1 VVLIHPLGLKLSE
14 LFKFGYDESIML
26 PRFVVILC
34 LIAIS
39 AQPLLAE
46 KRWAIKNVEIN
57 AQVDSA
63 GYTMIEEKRTYQF
76 WGKFS
81 YAFYDLARA
90 GLLDVDHVQ
99 VLEDGETYQPST
111 EKTPGTFSL
120 KREREKI
127 SIRWQFREAG
137 GRAADRGT
145 IREFTL
151 RFRVHGAVR
160 VYRDVAELYY
170 KFVGT
175 GWDRASEKVRVNI
188 QLPGGV
194 NQEEVRAWAHGPLHG
209 AVSLPSGGGV
219 VLSIDHLPR
228 RQFFEARVVFPRHAV
243 AAAATAVRDEREVLP
258 EILQQEKQWAEA
270 ANQKREKAAAHEK
283 WQTANREKYAS
294 WLWLG
299 LAAGIVFSFY
309 MYQRYGRSLR
319 RRQDTMSATIPTD
332 MPPAVANFILNSQ
345 QLSGG
350 ALLATLFDLAA
361 RGYLQLRQE
370 KSVSRFLGFASTKWE
385 GEIVFEEDKLRFAP
399 SELLPYERQ
408 LLEFLR
414 TDLAQNRRK
423 LSFAEITKQTSQ
435 VRRFFEKWKKAVAL
449 QAGKPKL
456 YDGAS
461 VRASLITFGVW
472 LFIIAANAF
481 GIYAMGETTAPFL
494 IVSIIFAALSFI
506 ILRHD
511 REMAGKLDR
520 LHAFRRYLKRFP
532 QTLQKHGAPW
542 QQVDSLLVYA
552 TALNLS
558 GAQIRPLV
566 DAMNQQPGV
575 MAFPWFIYSSGDA
588 ATGISAAMAAMV
600 DVSGMAL
607 SSASGAGGG
616 AAVGGGAGAGGSGG
630 GAG

>member
-1 VVLIHPLGLKLSE
+1 M
-14 LFKFGYDESIML
+14 F
-26 PRFVVILC
+26 PRFVAILS

-39 AQPLLAE
+39 AQPLFAE
-46 KRWAIKNVEIN
+46 KRWAIKNVEIT

-63 GYTMIEEKRTYQF
+63 GYMAIEEKRTYQF

-81 YAFYDLARA
+81 YAFYDLALA

-99 VLEDGETYQPST
+99 VLEDGEAYQPST
-111 EKTPGTFSL
+111 EKTPGTFRL
-120 KREREKI
+120 EREREKI
-127 SIRWQFREAG
+127 SIRWQFREEG
-137 GRAADRGT
+137 GHAADRGM

-151 RFRVHGAVR
+151 RFRVLGAVR
-160 VYRDVAELYY
+160 VHRDVGELYY
-170 KFVGT
+170 KFVGV
-175 GWDRASEKVRVNI
+175 GWDHASEKVRVTI
-188 QLPGGV
+188 QLPKMV
-194 NQEEVRAWAHGPLHG
+194 ENEEVRVWAHGPLHG
-209 AVSLPSGGGV
+209 HVSRRPAGIV
-219 VLSIDHLPR
+219 NLSVDHLPR
-228 RQFFEARVVFPRHAV
+228 RQFFEARFVFPKHAV
-243 AAAATAVRDEREVLP
+243 AAAATAVRDDRDALP
-258 EILQQEKQWAEA
+258 EILQQEAQWAEA
-270 ANQKREKAAAHEK
+270 ANQKREETAAHEK
-283 WQTANREKYAS
+283 WQAANREKYTS

-319 RRQDTMSATIPTD
+319 RRQEAMSATVPTD
-332 MPPAVANFILNSQ
+332 MPPAVANYILNSQ
-345 QLSGG
+345 QLSSG

-399 SELLPYERQ
+399 AELLPYERQ

-414 TDLAQNRRK
+414 ADLAQNRRE
-423 LSFAEITKQTSQ
+423 LSFTKITKQSSQ

-461 VRASLITFGVW
+461 VRASLITFSVW
-472 LFIIAANAF
+472 LFVIAANAF

-494 IVSIIFAALSFI
+494 IVAIIFAALSFVI
-506 ILRHD
+506 MRHD
-511 REMAGKLDR
+511 REMAEKLDH
-520 LHAFRRYLKRFP
+520 LHTFRRYLKRFSRTP
-532 QTLQKHGAPW
+532 QKLDAPW
-542 QQVDSLLVYA
+542 QHVDSFLIYA

-566 DAMNQQPGV
+566 DVMNQQPGTI
-575 MAFPWFIYSSGDA
+575 AFPWFIYSRGDA

-600 DVSGMAL
+600 DVAGTAL

-616 AAVGGGAGAGGSGG
+616 ASAGGGGGAGGSGG